1 MAVKGVD
8 VVGEL
13 PADVDL
19 VSQIAAAMSAN
30 AKEPEAG
37 KAFIRFLTTMD
48 AGTTIRASGMIPD

>member
-19 VSQIAAAMSAN
+19 VSQIAGAMSAN

-37 KAFIRFLTTMD
+37 KAFIRFLTTPN
-48 AGTTIRASGMIPD
+48 ARTTIRASGMMPD